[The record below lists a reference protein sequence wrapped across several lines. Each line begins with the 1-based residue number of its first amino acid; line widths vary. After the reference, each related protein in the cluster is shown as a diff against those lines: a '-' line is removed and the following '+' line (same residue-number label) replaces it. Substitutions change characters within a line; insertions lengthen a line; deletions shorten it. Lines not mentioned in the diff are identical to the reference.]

1 MLDIKK
7 IYFKKNNFEISI
19 EVDDI
24 CKITYNGKSK
34 TIKKRRN
41 SRKFN

>member
-1 MLDIKK
+1 MFDIKK
-7 IYFKKNNFEISI
+7 IYFKLNNYEINI
-19 EVDDI
+19 DVNDI